1 MKRISSTKELPKE
14 FDLNKYEMLN
24 DLSDK
29 DLFRQV
35 NLRAELYDDAKNSR
49 IKWDYDCTTYYLEY
63 GGSVPMAFGETDP
76 FNEIKSDAPPEYYE
90 WMKGGKE
97 YYDKYMENCNKSMQ
111 VSTGYGIGY
120 LSREMV
126 MYLSKMDDCEGP
138 RAGMPIVMDDE
149 EFHARLNE
157 QSDPAVDGTLRARLN
172 DSVTLVAGET
182 NSLFL
187 SIDVSVPDD
196 ILLSEFKRLIPTWR
210 EELNVEKSHSI
221 NSSWAVIR
229 KKIIEYKVLPYLDLT
244 IWANA
249 NNITI
254 PHGVMAVALFPYGE
268 RDLFSIAQTIK
279 PFLESLMVSESLEK
293 IRQEISKE

>member
-1 MKRISSTKELPKE
+1 MKRISSTKELPKK
-14 FDLNKYEMLN
+14 FDLNKYEILN
-24 DLSDK
+24 ELSDR
-29 DLFRQV
+29 DLFRQIK
-35 NLRAELYDDAKNSR
+35 LRADSYDCSKSLR
-49 IKWDYDCTTYYLEY
+49 VEWDYDCTTYYLEH
-63 GGSVPMAFGETDP
+63 GGEVPMAFGEEDP
-76 FNEIKSDAPPEYYE
+76 FNEIKSDAPPEHYE

-97 YYDKYMENCNKSMQ
+97 YYDKYMENCSKSMH

-126 MYLSKMDDCEGP
+126 MYLSKMDDFDGP
-138 RAGMPIVMDDE
+138 RAGMPIIMDDE
-149 EFHARLNE
+149 EFHDRLNE

-172 DSVTLVAGET
+172 DSVTLVTGGA

-187 SIDVSVPDD
+187 SVDVSVPDD
-196 ILLSEFKRLIPTWR
+196 ILLSEFKRLIPIWR
-210 EELNVEKSHSI
+210 EELNVDKSHSI

-229 KKIIEYKVLPYLDLT
+229 KKVIEYRVLPYLDLT

-249 NNITI
+249 NGVVI

-279 PFLESLMVSESLEK
+279 PFLETLMVGESLEK